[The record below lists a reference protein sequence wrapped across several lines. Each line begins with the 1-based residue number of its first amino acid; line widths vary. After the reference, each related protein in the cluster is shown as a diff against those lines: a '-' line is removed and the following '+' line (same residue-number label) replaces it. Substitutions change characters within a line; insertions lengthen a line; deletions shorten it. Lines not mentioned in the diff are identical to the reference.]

1 MANESIKATLSTLKH
16 ITPTQAED
24 NGKEIAYVRI
34 VGDGLS
40 AYEVAKRNGYEG
52 TATEWLAS
60 LKGEPGP
67 QGNPGPKGDPG
78 EAGPQGLPG
87 QAGIQGQKGDPF
99 TYEDFTPEQLEAL
112 TGPQGPQGPQGEKGD
127 TGDPGPQGA
136 RGEKGATG
144 DTGPQG
150 PKGDPFTYADF
161 TAEQL
166 AALTGPQGPQGIQG
180 PQGPQGIQGET
191 GPKGADGT
199 MTFEDLT
206 PEQKAGLKGDK
217 GDKGDTGA
225 TGPQGEKGEKGD
237 TGNAGF
243 SPSVVVTQTSNG
255 YHLAITDIVGTTEV
269 DLTNGQDG
277 ATGPQGEQGP
287 KGDTGEQGPAGANG
301 TNGTD
306 GITPTVTVTAITGGH
321 NVAFSYGTGDAR
333 NTNFDVMDGEEAEGG
348 GGLPS
353 IIAGAGTASE
363 IFNYDEQNNRSS
375 SARGSY
381 AHAEGFNVT
390 ATGSYSHAE
399 GYATTTIG
407 NFAHAEGQRTSAR
420 GNTSHAEGYY
430 TSARGAQQ
438 HVQGRYNIED
448 TASTYAHIVGNG
460 TSTSAR
466 SNAHTLD
473 WNGNSWY
480 AGTVSAGT
488 AASPAAVTNDNDLTT
503 KAYVDAAISQGG
515 GGGTSYTAGTGIDIT
530 NGVISVS
537 FPMAEEGEF

>member
-40 AYEVAKRNGYEG
+40 AYEVAKKNGYTG

-67 QGNPGPKGDPG
+67 QGDPGPKGDPG

-217 GDKGDTGA
+217 GDKGDTGD
-225 TGPQGEKGEKGD
+225 TGPQGPKGD

-243 SPSVVVTQTSNG
+243 SPSVVVTQTSTG
-255 YHLAITDIVGTTEV
+255 YHLAITDIIGTTEV

-277 ATGPQGEQGP
+277 ATGATGPQGPQ
-287 KGDTGEQGPAGANG
+287 GEQGPAGANG
-301 TNGTD
+301 INGVNGTNGTD
-306 GITPTVTVTAITGGH
+306 GVTPTVTVTTITGGH
-321 NVAFSYGTGDAR
+321 NVAFNYGSGDAR
-333 NTNFDVMDGEEAEGG
+333 NTNFDVMDGEDGSGG
-348 GGLPS
+348 
-353 IIAGAGTASE
+353 A
-363 IFNYDEQNNRSS
+363 
-375 SARGSY
+375 
-381 AHAEGFNVT
+381 
-390 ATGSYSHAE
+390 
-399 GYATTTIG
+399 
-407 NFAHAEGQRTSAR
+407 
-420 GNTSHAEGYY
+420 
-430 TSARGAQQ
+430 
-438 HVQGRYNIED
+438 
-448 TASTYAHIVGNG
+448 
-460 TSTSAR
+460 
-466 SNAHTLD
+466 
-473 WNGNSWY
+473 
-480 AGTVSAGT
+480 
-488 AASPAAVTNDNDLTT
+488 
-503 KAYVDAAISQGG
+503 
-515 GGGTSYTAGTGIDIT
+515 SYTAGTGIDIT

-537 FPMAEEGEF
+537 FPIAEEGEF